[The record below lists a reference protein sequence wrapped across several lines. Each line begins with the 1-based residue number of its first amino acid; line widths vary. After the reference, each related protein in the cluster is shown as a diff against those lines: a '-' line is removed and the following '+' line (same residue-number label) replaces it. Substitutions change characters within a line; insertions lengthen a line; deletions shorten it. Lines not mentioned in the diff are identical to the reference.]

1 MNTLLSNPEFVTVLV
16 GLIAAISLL
25 IKNYADTLSLKKTT
39 QQTQKTAEQTQEHVT
54 NGTLADQIAKGIAE
68 HQRQQVMLPTI
79 PQEVIDFHK
88 RLHEQ

>member
-1 MNTLLSNPEFVTVLV
+1 MDTLLSNPEFVTVV
-16 GLIAAISLL
+16 IGLLAAISLL
-25 IKNYADTLSLKKTT
+25 IKNYAETLNVKKAT

-68 HQRQQVMLPTI
+68 HQRQQIMMTTI